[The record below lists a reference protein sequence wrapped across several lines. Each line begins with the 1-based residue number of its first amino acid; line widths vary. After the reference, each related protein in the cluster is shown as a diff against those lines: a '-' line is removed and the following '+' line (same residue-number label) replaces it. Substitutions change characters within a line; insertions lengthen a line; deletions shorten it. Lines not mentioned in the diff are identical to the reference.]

1 MSVIHTTPRAV
12 AGEILQAI
20 RRESW
25 SYITNKPGRVP
36 PADSRNRPELAR
48 LWVTANRLASTRRNL
63 RTITYCGHKFGLVY
77 VGATSLYVMDWN
89 TRILLVR
96 APVSM
101 ANLAEIVGL
110 KTIE

>member
-1 MSVIHTTPRAV
+1 MV
-12 AGEILQAI
+12 ADETLQAI

-25 SYITNKPGRVP
+25 SYITKKPGRVP

-48 LWVTANRLASTRRNL
+48 LWSTANRLSLRRRNL
-63 RTITYCGHKFGLVY
+63 RTMSYCGHKFGLVY
-77 VGATSLYVMDWN
+77 VGATALYVMDWN

-96 APVSM
+96 PPVSM

-110 KTIE
+110 KAFK